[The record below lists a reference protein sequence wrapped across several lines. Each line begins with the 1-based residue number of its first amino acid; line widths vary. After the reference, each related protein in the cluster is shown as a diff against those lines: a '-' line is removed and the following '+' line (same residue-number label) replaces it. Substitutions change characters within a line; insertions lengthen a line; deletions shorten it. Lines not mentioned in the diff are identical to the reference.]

1 LTQGQNYFK
10 NDDVSSLAGQGREIS
25 NQLLNELRNL
35 KKYLI

>member
-1 LTQGQNYFK
+1 MFLISGQAT
-10 NDDVSSLAGQGREIS
+10 LAGQGSEIS